1 MDILLESTG
10 MKIKGNC
17 VIHELLPLQK
27 TLLEIINSER
37 SSVEIDLSGVE
48 AIDTAGVQLLAVCR
62 KNTLEIGKTFQITY
76 TSESVSDALKITGL
90 ESMLEESSKS

>member
-17 VIHELLPLQK
+17 VVQELLPLQK
-27 TLLEIINSER
+27 IMLDTIESER
-37 SSVEIDLSGVE
+37 SSVQIDLSEVE
-48 AIDTAGVQLLAVCR
+48 VIDTAGVQLLAVCR
-62 KNTLEIGKTFQITY
+62 KNTLEIGKTFHITS

-90 ESMLEESSKS
+90 ESMREDSIKS

>member
-17 VIHELLPLQK
+17 VIQELMPLQK
-27 TLLEIINSER
+27 TMLEIINSER

-62 KNTLEIGKTFQITY
+62 KNTLEIGKTFQITS
-76 TSESVSDALKITGL
+76 TSESVCDALKITGL
-90 ESMLEESSKS
+90 ESMLEDSSKS

>member
-17 VIHELLPLQK
+17 VIQELLPLQK
-27 TLLEIINSER
+27 TMLEIINSER
-37 SSVEIDLSGVE
+37 SSVEIDLSEVE

-62 KNTLEIGKTFQITY
+62 INALEKGKTFQIT
-76 TSESVSDALKITGL
+76 SVSETVKEALKLTGL
-90 ESMLEESSKS
+90 ESMLEDSSKS

>member
-1 MDILLESTG
+1 MDILLENTG
-10 MKIKGNC
+10 MKIIGNC
-17 VIHELLPLQK
+17 VIQELLPLQK
-27 TLLEIINSER
+27 SMLEIINSER

-62 KNTLEIGKTFQITY
+62 KNALEIGKSFQITS

-90 ESMLEESSKS
+90 ESMLEVSSKS

>member
-17 VIHELLPLQK
+17 VIQELLPLQK
-27 TLLEIINSER
+27 TMLEIINSER
-37 SSVEIDLSGVE
+37 SSVEIDLSEVE

-62 KNTLEIGKTFQITY
+62 KNTLEIDRK
-76 TSESVSDALKITGL
+76 SVV
-90 ESMLEESSKS
+90 

>member
-17 VIHELLPLQK
+17 VIQELLPLQK
-27 TLLEIINSER
+27 TMLEIINSER
-37 SSVEIDLSGVE
+37 SSVEIDLSEVE

-62 KNTLEIGKTFQITY
+62 KSALEKGKTFRI
-76 TSESVSDALKITGL
+76 TSESEAVKEALKITGL
-90 ESMLEESSKS
+90 ESMLENSKKA

>member
-62 KNTLEIGKTFQITY
+62 KNTLEIGKTFQITS

-90 ESMLEESSKS
+90 ESMLEDSRKS

>member
-17 VIHELLPLQK
+17 VIQELMPLQK
-27 TLLEIINSER
+27 TMLEIINSER

-62 KNTLEIGKTFQITY
+62 KNALEIGKTFHISS

-90 ESMLEESSKS
+90 ESMLEVLSNS

>member
-17 VIHELLPLQK
+17 VIQELLPLQK
-27 TLLEIINSER
+27 TMLEIINSER
-37 SSVEIDLSGVE
+37 SSIEIDLSEVE

-62 KNTLEIGKTFQITY
+62 KNALEIGKTFRIAS
-76 TSESVSDALKITGL
+76 TSESVSDALNIPGL
-90 ESMLEESSKS
+90 ESMLEDSSKS

>member
-1 MDILLESTG
+1 MDILLENTG
-10 MKIKGNC
+10 MKIIGNC
-17 VIHELLPLQK
+17 VIQELLPLQK
-27 TLLEIINSER
+27 SMLEIINSER

-62 KNTLEIGKTFQITY
+62 KNALEIGKSFQITS

-90 ESMLEESSKS
+90 ESILEDSSKS

>member
-17 VIHELLPLQK
+17 VIQELLPLQK
-27 TLLEIINSER
+27 TMLEIINSER
-37 SSVEIDLSGVE
+37 SCIEIDLSEVE

-62 KNTLEIGKTFQITY
+62 KNALEIGKTFQIIS

-90 ESMLEESSKS
+90 ESMLEDSSKS

>member
-37 SSVEIDLSGVE
+37 SSVEIDLSEVE
-48 AIDTAGVQLLAVCR
+48 TIDTAGVQLLAVCR
-62 KNTLEIGKTFQITY
+62 KNSLEIGKTFQITS
-76 TSESVSDALKITGL
+76 TSESVTDALKITGL
-90 ESMLEESSKS
+90 ESMLEKSSKS

>member
-17 VIHELLPLQK
+17 VIQELLPLQK
-27 TLLEIINSER
+27 TMLETIESER
-37 SSVEIDLSGVE
+37 SSVQIDLSEVE

-62 KNTLEIGKTFQITY
+62 INALEKGKTFRIA
-76 TSESVSDALKITGL
+76 SESEPVREALKLTGL
-90 ESMLEESSKS
+90 GSMLEDSNKA

>member
-62 KNTLEIGKTFQITY
+62 KNTLEIGKTFQITS

>member
-17 VIHELLPLQK
+17 VIQELLPLQK
-27 TLLEIINSER
+27 TMLEIINSER
-37 SSVEIDLSGVE
+37 SSVEIDLSEVE

-62 KNTLEIGKTFQITY
+62 K
-76 TSESVSDALKITGL
+76 
-90 ESMLEESSKS
+90 MLWK

>member
-17 VIHELLPLQK
+17 VIQELLPLQK
-27 TLLEIINSER
+27 TMLEIINSER
-37 SSVEIDLSGVE
+37 SSVEIDLSEVE

-62 KNTLEIGKTFQITY
+62 KSALEKGKTFRI
-76 TSESVSDALKITGL
+76 TSESEAVKEALKITGL
-90 ESMLEESSKS
+90 ESMLEDSNKA

>member
-1 MDILLESTG
+1 MDIFLESTG

-17 VIHELLPLQK
+17 VIQELLPLQK
-27 TLLEIINSER
+27 TMLEIINSER
-37 SSVEIDLSGVE
+37 SCIEIDLSEVE

-62 KNTLEIGKTFQITY
+62 KNALEIGKTFQITS

-90 ESMLEESSKS
+90 ESMLEDSSKS

>member
-17 VIHELLPLQK
+17 VIHELLPLQR

-62 KNTLEIGKTFQITY
+62 KNTLEIGKTFQITS

-90 ESMLEESSKS
+90 ESMLEDSSKS

>member
-1 MDILLESTG
+1 MDIILESTG

-17 VIHELLPLQK
+17 IIQELLPLQK
-27 TLLEIINSER
+27 TMLEIINSER

-48 AIDTAGVQLLAVCR
+48 AIDTAGVQLLAVCS
-62 KNTLEIGKTFQITY
+62 KNSLEIGKTFQITS

-90 ESMLEESSKS
+90 ESMLEDSSKS